1 MSMVVLALMK
11 DAHAARGLVRAL
23 DEAGFSGDDIDFSSD
38 LVEALGRRGVPE
50 EEAHWLAEGVRRG
63 GCIVAARAED
73 EGEATEAAQVMC
85 EHGALDIDQM
95 VQRWKSEG
103 WDGRAR
109 LEPEPDVLRYAVLYG
124 EYPAGKGR
132 IYAPGHSPTASRRS

>member
-38 LVEALGRRGVPE
+38 LLQALGSRGVPE

-95 VQRWKSEG
+95 VRGWKSEG
-103 WDGRAR
+103 WDGKAR
-109 LEPEPDVLRYAVLYG
+109 LEPVPDVLRYAVLYG
-124 EYPAGKGR
+124 EYPAGRGR
-132 IYAPGHSPTASRRS
+132 IYSPTATRRS